1 MFYPKI
7 FISSLAMIVFVHVSI
22 FFFVNPV
29 IEKPIRITDSNT
41 VVKIALKKV
50 YVKQEK
56 KEIVKEVKVEKKE
69 VKEKPKE
76 IVKPKVKPTPPRKIK
91 PKKTIKKRPVKQVR
105 RKPRRKPRRKKQEVE
120 QREIEQ
126 TVIKRAKRVERRE
139 EPVVSDSDLV
149 TYRYL
154 RRLKRAMER
163 NKTYPPQAKSEGQE
177 GVVIVSFIIQ
187 KSGLLT
193 NTQVTMGCLYAQLN
207 NAAKRIPVKIG
218 TFEPI
223 PRILNKSSWAIE
235 VPITYE
241 IEND

>member
-7 FISSLAMIVFVHVSI
+7 FISSLAIIVFVHVSI

-29 IEKPIRITDSNT
+29 IEKPIQITDTNT

-50 YVKQEK
+50 YIKQEK

-69 VKEKPKE
+69 VKKKPP
-76 IVKPKVKPTPPRKIK
+76 PKVKPKKVTPRKIV
-91 PKKTIKKRPVKQVR
+91 KRVKRVK
-105 RKPRRKPRRKKQEVE
+105 RKVRRKKQEVK
-120 QREIEQ
+120 QRKIEQ
-126 TVIKRAKRVERRE
+126 TVIKRAKRVERRAA
-139 EPVVSDSDLV
+139 PVVSDSDLV

-163 NKTYPPQAKSEGQE
+163 NKTYPAQAKSEGQE
-177 GVVIVSFIIQ
+177 GVVIVSFVIQ

-193 NTQVTMGCLYAQLN
+193 NTQITMGCLYARLN
-207 NAAKRIPVKIG
+207 NAAQKIPVKIG